1 MTANTNRRTPIASF
15 TIALVGLGWL
25 CFPFFGYS
33 SGGSAKQPTSNGE
46 LQQRVQAS
54 IQRASPAVVCI
65 AGSTGTIISED
76 GLILSQAHVTHKDRS
91 DGDIVQVIL
100 ADGKETTAKLVAC
113 DRGAEVSLAKI
124 DGPGPFPHL
133 QLSKRAP
140 KLGDYTI
147 KLGHPGGLHP
157 LRGMVARLG
166 RVVSIEPNHVATDCL
181 TIGGDSGGPFI
192 DLDGELLGMVDVSV
206 GTMPGSDVPYE
217 LASAVAASRHTRMVT
232 TAGTFSNYQGN
243 LIGPAAMRLTSATDL
258 APIVGKLQKNG
269 SQSSPLKRDMPQV
282 ISGVGRW
289 PETKVSPRILPQ
301 CDWLN
306 GPRHADAIT
315 DRVRSMLTTER
326 RVVRFHADGKLT
338 KLGFFI
344 DGKHV
349 LTRAS
354 GALGEGKG
362 FVGGKTRTAID
373 LTVVATND
381 ALDLMLLKTETPTNH
396 TAIDWLDEAPLTGTL
411 LAAPFTGATYWTV
424 GIVSV
429 SLRTP
434 ESVDP
439 SKDFLGRSAF
449 YDSVCPA
456 DAVFPAYI
464 DTDLHLYVHETG
476 QPVFDVNGLCVGIA
490 IRSSFIGARVIPAN
504 FIQTWVES
512 LKLDAAE

>member
-1 MTANTNRRTPIASF
+1 MALL
-15 TIALVGLGWL
+15 TITFIGIGLL

-65 AGSTGTIISED
+65 AGSTGTIISAD
-76 GLILSQAHVTHKDRS
+76 GLILSQSHVTHDNRS
-91 DGDIVQVIL
+91 DGDIVKVVL
-100 ADGKETTAKLVAC
+100 ADGKETTAKLVAF
-113 DRGAEVSLAKI
+113 DDGADVSLAKM
-124 DGPGPFPHL
+124 DGAGPFPYL
-133 QLSKRAP
+133 PLNKREP

-147 KLGHPGGLHP
+147 KLGHPGSLNP
-157 LRGMVARLG
+157 LRGLVARLG
-166 RVVSIEPNHVATDCL
+166 RVVSNEPNHVAADCL
-181 TIGGDSGGPFI
+181 IIGGDSGGPFV
-192 DLDGELLGMVDVSV
+192 DLDGELLGMVDGSV

-217 LASAVAASRHTRMVT
+217 LASAVAASRLSRMVS
-232 TAGTFSNYQGN
+232 TASTISSYQGN
-243 LIGPAAMRLTSATDL
+243 LIGPIAMRFTTASDL
-258 APIVGKLQKNG
+258 APIVEKLQNIG
-269 SQSSPLKRDMPQV
+269 SQSSPPKPSMAQV
-282 ISGVGRW
+282 IARVGHW
-289 PETKVSPRILPQ
+289 PETKVSTRILPQ
-301 CDWLN
+301 CDWMN

-411 LAAPFTGATYWTV
+411 LAAPFTGAYWTI

-439 SKDFLGRSAF
+439 YKDFLGRSAF
-449 YDSVCPA
+449 YDSVSPA

-476 QPVFDVNGLCVGIA
+476 QPVFDVNGECVGIA
-490 IRSSFIGARVIPAN
+490 IRSSHIGARVIPAKV
-504 FIQTWVES
+504 IQTWVES
-512 LKLDAAE
+512 LKLDAAG

>member
-1 MTANTNRRTPIASF
+1 MALL
-15 TIALVGLGWL
+15 TIAFVGIGWL
-25 CFPFFGYS
+25 CFSFFGYS
-33 SGGSAKQPTSNGE
+33 SGGSAKQPTSNVE

-76 GLILSQAHVTHKDRS
+76 GLILSQSHVTHDNRS

-113 DRGAEVSLAKI
+113 DRGADVSLAKM
-124 DGPGPFPHL
+124 DGAGPFPYL
-133 QLSKRAP
+133 PLNKREP

-147 KLGHPGGLHP
+147 KLGHPGSLNP
-157 LRGMVARLG
+157 LRGLVARLG
-166 RVVSIEPNHVATDCL
+166 RVVSIEPNHVAADCL
-181 TIGGDSGGPFI
+181 IIGGDSGGPFV
-192 DLDGELLGMVDVSV
+192 DLDGELLGMVAGSV

-217 LASAVAASRHTRMVT
+217 LASTVAASRLTGIVAR
-232 TAGTFSNYQGN
+232 ASPFSNYRGKV
-243 LIGPAAMRLTSATDL
+243 IGPIAMDFTTASVL
-258 APIVGKLQKNG
+258 ARIVEKLQNSG
-269 SQSSPLKRDMPQV
+269 SQSSPLIPGLKKV
-282 ISGVGRW
+282 IARVGHW
-289 PETKVSPRILPQ
+289 PETKVSSRILPH
-301 CDWLN
+301 CDWMS

-326 RVVRFHADGKLT
+326 RVVTFHADDKLT

-362 FVGGKTRTAID
+362 FVGGKTRTALD

-381 ALDLMLLKTETPTNH
+381 ALDLMLLKTETSTNH
-396 TAIDWLDEAPLTGTL
+396 TAIDWQDEAPPSGTL
-411 LAAPFTGATYWTV
+411 LAAPYTGAQYWTI

-439 SKDFLGRSAF
+439 SKDFLDRNAF
-449 YDSVCPA
+449 YDTVFPA
-456 DAVFPAYI
+456 DAVFPAYF

-476 QPVFDVNGLCVGIA
+476 QPVFDVNGECVGIA
-490 IRSSFIGARVIPAN
+490 IRSSFIGARVIPARV
-504 FIQTWVES
+504 IQTWVKS
-512 LKLDAAE
+512 LKLDAAG

>member
-1 MTANTNRRTPIASF
+1 
-15 TIALVGLGWL
+15 
-25 CFPFFGYS
+25 
-33 SGGSAKQPTSNGE
+33 
-46 LQQRVQAS
+46 
-54 IQRASPAVVCI
+54 
-65 AGSTGTIISED
+65 
-76 GLILSQAHVTHKDRS
+76 
-91 DGDIVQVIL
+91 
-100 ADGKETTAKLVAC
+100 
-113 DRGAEVSLAKI
+113 
-124 DGPGPFPHL
+124 
-133 QLSKRAP
+133 
-140 KLGDYTI
+140 
-147 KLGHPGGLHP
+147 
-157 LRGMVARLG
+157 
-166 RVVSIEPNHVATDCL
+166 
-181 TIGGDSGGPFI
+181 
-192 DLDGELLGMVDVSV
+192 
-206 GTMPGSDVPYE
+206 
-217 LASAVAASRHTRMVT
+217 
-232 TAGTFSNYQGN
+232 
-243 LIGPAAMRLTSATDL
+243 
-258 APIVGKLQKNG
+258 
-269 SQSSPLKRDMPQV
+269 
-282 ISGVGRW
+282 
-289 PETKVSPRILPQ
+289 
-301 CDWLN
+301 
-306 GPRHADAIT
+306 
-315 DRVRSMLTTER
+315 MLTTER

-504 FIQTWVES
+504 VIQSWVGS
-512 LKLDAAE
+512 LKLDTAE